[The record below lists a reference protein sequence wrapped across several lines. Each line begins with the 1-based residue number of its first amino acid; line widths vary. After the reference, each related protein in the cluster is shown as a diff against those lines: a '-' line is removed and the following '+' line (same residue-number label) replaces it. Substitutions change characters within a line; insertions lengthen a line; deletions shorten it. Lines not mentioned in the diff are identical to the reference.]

1 MIFWHTFKESIK
13 LPNKE
18 AMFKLNRIGMDVVV
32 FYLFILLFL
41 VSIPSFFQQINQTSS
56 YINDLNIVF
65 QLIYFF
71 IFYYLPL
78 NVIVFCFLS
87 IIAYIGL
94 GITKLMHRKLRFSI
108 LWKMS
113 AFTITI
119 PCILYTIIAL
129 FTPMNI
135 AFLWLFIL
143 YTLLLLIK
151 MISIYPKRR
160 IRPN

>member
-13 LPNKE
+13 LPSKE

-32 FYLFILLFL
+32 FYLFILLLL
-41 VSIPSFFQQINQTSS
+41 VSIPSFIQQISQTNN

-65 QLIYFF
+65 QIIYFF
-71 IFYYLPL
+71 IFFYLPL
-78 NVIVFCFLS
+78 NMIVFFFLS
-87 IIAYIGL
+87 LIAYIGL

-113 AFTITI
+113 AFSTTVPFVI
-119 PCILYTIIAL
+119 YTIIAL
-129 FTPMNI
+129 FSPINI
-135 AFLWLFIL
+135 MFLWLFIL
-143 YTLLLLIK
+143 YTLILLIK

-160 IRPN
+160 VRSK